1 MLLLRFMRLLPALA
15 ALLLPAVLSGAAPS
29 DPAETPKHASLASQ
43 FLIAASAMRYPR
55 FQNTVVVMVRHDR
68 DGAMGIVINRLAGE
82 QLIARLLEALGANA
96 NGATGTGPVFVGGPV
111 QLELGF
117 VLHSTDYRRPE
128 TVDVGRDVALTATPE
143 IFRDIAAMTGPQKS
157 LLVFGYAGW
166 GAGAARER
174 ACAQCLVHGDAR
186 FETGLRR
193 GS

>member
-1 MLLLRFMRLLPALA
+1 MRLLPALA

-29 DPAETPKHASLASQ
+29 DPTETLKHASLASQ

-55 FQNTVVVMVRHDR
+55 FQNTVVVIVRHDR

-96 NGATGTGPVFVGGPV
+96 NGATGTGLVFVGGPV

-166 GAGAARER
+166 GAGAAQER
-174 ACAQCLVHGDAR
+174 ACAQCLVHGAAR

>member
-1 MLLLRFMRLLPALA
+1 
-15 ALLLPAVLSGAAPS
+15 
-29 DPAETPKHASLASQ
+29 
-43 FLIAASAMRYPR
+43 MRYPR
-55 FQNTVVVMVRHDR
+55 FQNTVVVIVRHDR

-96 NGATGTGPVFVGGPV
+96 NGATGTGLVFVGGPV

-166 GAGAARER
+166 GGLGQLKNELARNAWYTAPLDSKLVFDADRDKIWELAIER
-174 ACAQCLVHGDAR
+174 RTRDL
-186 FETGLRR
+186 
-193 GS
+193 